1 MSNGWEPRTRL
12 GRKVAE
18 DEITSMRD
26 AGEIDRSQY
35 RELYDM
41 ASGGEFDSVGDVERY
56 VDDNYGE
63 Q

>member
-12 GRKVAE
+12 GRQVAE
-18 DEITSMRD
+18 DEIT
-26 AGEIDRSQY
+26 RSQY

-41 ASGGEFDSVGDVERY
+41 ASGGEFDSVRDLRRY
-56 VDDNYGE
+56 VDDTGGE